1 MADGVGP
8 LGVRVVVS
16 SGADGA
22 AEPQL
27 EGGHPPILREQS
39 WGVSAEVGSEPSRRR
54 VFYS

>member
-1 MADGVGP
+1 MGP
-8 LGVRVVVS
+8 RGVRVVVS
-16 SGADGA
+16 SGADGS